1 MFLSVAEELKR
12 RALKRYNTAKVE
24 EAENRLSVIYM
35 IMNLCVSVCL
45 CVCVSVCLSVILCL
59 YI

>member
-12 RALKRYNTAKVE
+12 RALERYNIAKVE
-24 EAENRLSVIYM
+24 EAENRLPVIYM
-35 IMNLCVSVCL
+35 IMNLCL
-45 CVCVSVCLSVILCL
+45 SVCLSVILCL

>member
-12 RALKRYNTAKVE
+12 RALERYNTAKVE

-45 CVCVSVCLSVILCL
+45 SVCLSVILCL